1 MWIKKLKNLFFYI
14 FILAAGLGSGYMLV
28 NLPQWLKTP
37 YIEGDY
43 SSYFPSKETKI
54 VLYGTS
60 QCPYCAM
67 ARGYFQE
74 KKIQFVDLDIEK
86 SDKALREFNQ
96 LGGKSVPIII
106 IDIRRIDGFNE
117 SAIEAAL
124 FKLNHK
130 NSL

>member
-1 MWIKKLKNLFFYI
+1 MRIKKLKNLFFYI
-14 FILAAGLGSGYMLV
+14 FILATGLGSGYIAV
-28 NLPQWLKTP
+28 NLPQWLKPT

-43 SSYFPSKETKI
+43 SSYFPSRETKI

-67 ARGYFQE
+67 ARAYFQE
-74 KKIQFVDLDIEK
+74 KRILFANFDIEK
-86 SDKALREFNQ
+86 SDKAMQEFNQ
-96 LGGKSVPIII
+96 LGGKSVPLII

-124 FKLNHK
+124 VKLNQK
-130 NSL
+130 NAL